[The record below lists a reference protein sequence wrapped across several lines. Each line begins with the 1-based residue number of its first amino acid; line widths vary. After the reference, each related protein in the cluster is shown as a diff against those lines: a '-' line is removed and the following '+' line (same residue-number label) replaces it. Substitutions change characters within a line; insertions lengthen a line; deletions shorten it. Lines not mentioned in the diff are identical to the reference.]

1 MDHRPPAADIPHA
14 AAARVI
20 SAVAD
25 AGRSPWLPV
34 ALLLATVAYV
44 LGQRLMDGGAK
55 LSHAG
60 HGDEPDDELI
70 EL

>member
-1 MDHRPPAADIPHA
+1 
-14 AAARVI
+14 
-20 SAVAD
+20 
-25 AGRSPWLPV
+25 
-34 ALLLATVAYV
+34 VAYV

>member
-1 MDHRPPAADIPHA
+1 VRHRPLADMPRA
-14 AAARVI
+14 AAHGVARAVI
-20 SAVAD
+20 G
-25 AGRSPWLPV
+25 AGRSPWLPI
-34 ALLLATVAYV
+34 ALLLAIVAYV